1 LTVTNTGKRPGQEVV
16 QLYVGDLESSVLRP
30 VRELRGFAKVPVDAG
45 ATAPISFTLSARDL
59 AFWHPVLRRWVVE
72 GGEFEIAVGASSRD
86 IRQRAVV
93 TAVGEPTE
101 LPLTGDSTLAEWL
114 ADPTA
119 REALESVA
127 PSDFGPLGITAEMV
141 KLMGSIPM
149 IRLARFPLTPIGPDD
164 LDPLIAKLNPSG

>member
-1 LTVTNTGKRPGQEVV
+1 MQISVSLTVTNTGKRSGQEVV
-16 QLYVGDLESSVLRP
+16 QLYVGDLECSVLRP

-93 TAVGEPTE
+93 TVVGEPTE
-101 LPLTGDSTLAEWL
+101 SA
-114 ADPTA
+114 AH
-119 REALESVA
+119 R
-127 PSDFGPLGITAEMV
+127 
-141 KLMGSIPM
+141 
-149 IRLARFPLTPIGPDD
+149 
-164 LDPLIAKLNPSG
+164 